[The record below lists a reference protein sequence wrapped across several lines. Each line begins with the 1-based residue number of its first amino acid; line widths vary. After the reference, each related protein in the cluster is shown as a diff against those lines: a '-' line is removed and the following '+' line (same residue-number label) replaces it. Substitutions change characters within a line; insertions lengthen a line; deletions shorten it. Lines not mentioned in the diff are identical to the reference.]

1 MSKDASAG
9 PSFLRFN
16 LAQSLDVSSV
26 VPASVS
32 SLIRGLYPK
41 CVCFHPTKPL
51 LAVGVSGYVA
61 VYDLQSN
68 SRVGRV
74 DLKSVPVELAFA
86 PDGSVL
92 IVVVQDWM
100 VYSVST
106 SSWKSRLLV
115 PRRAKMD
122 KPLSS
127 CMLAVAPGSN
137 PFIYFCRYAKDTLR
151 LATLPSRGGA
161 PAADAAAAAAARD
174 GGKDGGPSRAASS
187 ASGWGSRVKLDVQK
201 AILGLACHV
210 VDAQLMVL
218 TADGQLRG
226 YAIAGGGGDVMT
238 PLWAVQVQDA
248 ADKVVPPLGVLT
260 CVPHPAVAGGALIL
274 QGSRT
279 GTATVLEAPGRS
291 TPSQVVRGRVP
302 NWAATIGMGFD
313 KASST
318 VLAFGL
324 SEGGGRL
331 KCVSW
336 RLGYRLG
343 ASGVAMRPSR
353 VEPQDITNM
362 LDSTRRTKAA
372 LATSMAAGAAAA
384 AAAASGPGGP
394 AASAS
399 QRNLTA
405 GGAAGGGGSGGA
417 GNGSAATPAWHGL
430 WNVTPGWSHDVSSS
444 CLLENQL
451 APVMSRVAVH
461 PSLGVIAAAAEPSVA
476 VQVNRELLFSGRGA
490 LSAEEINLARRTAT
504 VSLLTVTN
512 LEAHAC
518 GWRGG
523 RAAPQHTGLTTWL
536 PPGVTAAA
544 AAAAAAAVA
553 HDDSSSD
560 DEAAQP
566 PAPAAAAGAAAGGG
580 EGSGSTALQL
590 PPHVYYLA
598 GNRLMKYSLVTRSSG
613 TVAMLP
619 TDAPDGD
626 TRTPRQLVY
635 SPKRAAWLIFFESQ
649 AAAAAG
655 AAASGGGAN
664 GAAAAA
670 AAPERFTWT
679 YVTAAGLGVGG
690 SEGGA
695 GPQSW
700 VRAGKYGCFVGPS
713 DEHFAVVSANGRLL
727 ELFDSAAPLGQ
738 LAAGRPLLSCVMD
751 GGVLLPGLGAPL
763 FAGPPMFNAP
773 VPEARAPA
781 DAAPHDLRR
790 FRGAGCVLWQSADM
804 QLSLATLPALARVPL
819 DAPAPGAGHAA
830 GGGAGGGGDSSDEDD
845 PNADASGA
853 YYPTLGHGHH
863 FGNVGRQAA
872 LPLLPNETVLHVA
885 WQSLTLA
892 AAPAPAAAAPPKA
905 KKPAAEAA
913 EADGSSAEALRVNST
928 FAGAAA
934 AIAAAKAAAG
944 GVSAAAAARTPQ
956 PGLGGPTDAV
966 AAVLTTQRLMIVTA
980 ALRVVASVS
989 LAPLGCP
996 AAAAEPL
1003 TSVVWAG
1010 PMLLASTAAGQVL
1023 QLTWTG
1029 QLLPVAAL
1037 SPTGHVAL
1045 LGVSGDSLL
1054 LLRSLLGSPPVG
1066 AAAAAAGGNAA
1077 AAAALAEA
1085 VSRPASLLQPLLI
1098 GWASLAATGLLS
1110 YGGASPS
1117 AAAVV
1122 RPALRHALAS
1132 YDAAAVTPRG
1142 VWALIAA
1149 GAWDVA
1155 AAVAA
1160 HMPPLDAA
1168 VKLAA
1173 AAAAGEW
1180 GNVAAALAAEARRA
1194 LHAPLPPPRGSE
1206 LHSKLVA
1213 AAAGALF
1220 HGQLSKAGELFQAAG
1235 EWPAAMILA
1244 VCSGNLQGVHAIAA
1258 KLAGEG
1264 GHGAPAAPPS
1274 PDAPQ
1279 ASQLA
1284 SALRSLY
1291 GGSGSGPVADLT
1303 LRMEPLLLGPQ
1314 ALPAVGAEPEL
1325 ERAENWA
1332 LAPPHASPAAVA
1344 VAGALPRASAVLSDG
1359 ELGPIPSAEAG
1370 RATAVAYYAL
1380 TATAAASVA
1389 AAAGGS
1395 SAALR
1400 PDGGAASGRG
1410 AGGTESS
1417 SHRGP
1422 GGGGTSAGDNLET
1435 TSVASSDAAQA
1446 AARAEF
1452 LGAGGFS
1459 ALGGGP
1465 AIDFSSD
1472 DDSDSEATSAAG
1484 SSAVGGAGAAAQRR
1498 IKIQIRDAKT
1508 AAAAAGGPAAA
1519 GPTGGDASLR
1529 EAAKGLRLAP
1539 PGAASSSR
1547 LAVGSGVAAPTT
1559 GLTPVPST
1567 GLSPALSAQPSGGG
1581 TYQFPPGMSSAQLYA
1596 GGVGLMET
1604 GDWRGA
1610 AAHFS
1615 RAMSVLNHEER
1626 AAMDEA
1632 SRKARLAFCAN
1643 YYAAV
1648 RLLEGV
1654 GSGAGG
1660 REARLYRYLSALRLD
1675 AKHADA
1681 LLREAITRN
1690 KALRNYRYAG
1700 DQLTALIGRVADT
1713 APGDYLAQLQAEI
1726 EDCDR
1731 HGGNNADL
1739 PLDEQTGDWSALV
1752 AAAGESGGSKED
1764 VDALVLPL
1772 L

>member
-1 MSKDASAG
+1 MSKEASTG

-16 LAQSLDVSSV
+16 LTQSLDVSSV
-26 VPASVS
+26 VPAPVS

-41 CVCFHPTKPL
+41 CICFHPTKPL

-115 PRRAKMD
+115 PRRSKMD

-161 PAADAAAAAAARD
+161 PAADAAAAAAAAKEA
-174 GGKDGGPSRAASS
+174 KDGPSRAASS
-187 ASGWGSRVKLDVQK
+187 ASGWGARVKLDVQK

-226 YAIAGGGGDVMT
+226 YAITGGGGDVMT

-248 ADKVVPPLGVLT
+248 ADKVVPPLGTLT

-274 QGSRT
+274 QGSRM
-279 GTATVLEAPGRS
+279 GTATVLDAPGRG
-291 TPSQVVRGRVP
+291 TPAQIVRGRVP

-313 KASST
+313 KASNT

-324 SEGGGRL
+324 SEGSGRL

-343 ASGVAMRPSR
+343 ASGLTMRPSR

-372 LATSMAAGAAAA
+372 LASSMAAGAAAA
-384 AAAASGPGGP
+384 AASAGPAGLGGS

-405 GGAAGGGGSGGA
+405 GGAAGAGA
-417 GNGSAATPAWHGL
+417 AAAPPAWHGL
-430 WNVTPGWSHDVSSS
+430 WSVTPGWSHDVSSS
-444 CLLENQL
+444 CLLDGQL
-451 APVMSRVAVH
+451 APVVSRVAVH
-461 PSLGVIAAAAEPSVA
+461 PCLGVIAAAAEPSVA
-476 VQVNRELLFSGRGA
+476 VQVNRELLFGGRGA
-490 LSAEEINLARRTAT
+490 LSAEEVNLARRTAT

-523 RAAPQHTGLTTWL
+523 RAASQLTGLAAWL
-536 PPGVTAAA
+536 PPGATEAATAAA
-544 AAAAAAAVA
+544 AAAA
-553 HDDSSSD
+553 DDDDSSD
-560 DEAAQP
+560 DEAPPA
-566 PAPAAAAGAAAGGG
+566 PAPAAALASGAGAAPA
-580 EGSGSTALQL
+580 ALQL

-635 SPKRAAWLIFFESQ
+635 SPKRAAWLVFFESQ
-649 AAAAAG
+649 AAAAAAG
-655 AAASGGGAN
+655 AAAPSGGGAN
-664 GAAAAA
+664 GAAAV

-679 YVTAAGLGVGG
+679 YVTAASLGVGG

-700 VRAGKYGCFVGPS
+700 VRAGKYGCFVGPA
-713 DEHFAVVSANGRLL
+713 DEQFAVVSANGRLL
-727 ELFDSAAPLGQ
+727 ELFDSAAAPGQ
-738 LAAGRPLLSCVMD
+738 LAGGRPLLSCVLE
-751 GGVLLPGLGAPL
+751 GGVLLPGLGAQL

-773 VPEARAPA
+773 VPEARAPP

-790 FRGAGCVLWQSADM
+790 FRGAGCVMWQSADNN
-804 QLSLATLPALARVPL
+804 LSLATLPALARVPL
-819 DAPAPGAGHAA
+819 DAPAPVAGQATA
-830 GGGAGGGGDSSDEDD
+830 GGGGGGGDSSDEEAD

-872 LPLLPNETVLHVA
+872 LPLLSYEIVLHVA

-892 AAPAPAAAAPPKA
+892 APAAAPPPPKA
-905 KKPAAEAA
+905 KKPAAAAAAA
-913 EADGSSAEALRVNST
+913 EADGVADSLRTNST
-928 FAGAAA
+928 FAGAGA
-934 AIAAAKAAAG
+934 AIAAAAAAAG
-944 GVSAAAAARTPQ
+944 GVSAAAAAHRVAP

-966 AAVLTTQRLMIVTA
+966 AAVLTTQRLLIVTA

-989 LAPLGCP
+989 LAALGCP

-1010 PMLLASTAAGQVL
+1010 PMLLVTTAAGQVL

-1029 QLLPVAAL
+1029 QLLPVATL

-1045 LGVSGDSLL
+1045 LGVTGDSLL
-1054 LLRSLLGSPPVG
+1054 LLRSLLGTPPVG
-1066 AAAAAAGGNAA
+1066 AAVAAAGGNAA

-1085 VSRPASLLQPLLI
+1085 VARPASLLQPLLV

-1110 YGGASPS
+1110 YAGPSGSPS

-1160 HMPPLDAA
+1160 HMPPLDSS

-1180 GNVAAALAAEARRA
+1180 GGVAAALAAEARRA

-1244 VCSGNLQGVHAIAA
+1244 VCSGNLQGVHAIAS

-1279 ASQLA
+1279 AIQLA

-1291 GGSGSGPVADLT
+1291 GGSGSGPVADLA
-1303 LRMEPLLLGPQ
+1303 LRMEPLQLQGPQ
-1314 ALPAVGAEPEL
+1314 AMPAADGEPEL
-1325 ERAENWA
+1325 ERAENWH
-1332 LAPPHASPAAVA
+1332 LASPHASPAAVA
-1344 VAGALPRASAVLSDG
+1344 VAGALPRASAVLADG
-1359 ELGPIPSAEAG
+1359 ELGPIPSADPG
-1370 RATAVAYYAL
+1370 RAPAVAYYAL

-1389 AAAGGS
+1389 AAAGG
-1395 SAALR
+1395 AAAGLR
-1400 PDGGAASGRG
+1400 PDGGGASGRG

-1459 ALGGGP
+1459 AIGGGP

-1498 IKIQIRDAKT
+1498 IKIQIRDAK
-1508 AAAAAGGPAAA
+1508 AAAAAGGAAAA
-1519 GPTGGDASLR
+1519 GPTGGDGGSLR

-1539 PGAASSSR
+1539 PGGGGSSR
-1547 LAVGSGVAAPTT
+1547 LAIGSGAVPGAAPST
-1559 GLTPVPST
+1559 GLTPAPSS
-1567 GLSPALSAQPSGGG
+1567 GLAPALSAMPSGGG

-1596 GGVGLMET
+1596 GGAGLMET

-1632 SRKARLAFCAN
+1632 ARRARLAFCAN

-1654 GSGAGG
+1654 GAGAGG
-1660 REARLYRYLSALRLD
+1660 REARLYRYLAALRLD

-1681 LLREAITRN
+1681 LLREAISRN
-1690 KALRNYRYAG
+1690 RVVKNYRYAG

-1726 EDCDR
+1726 EECDR
-1731 HGGNNADL
+1731 HGGGNADL
-1739 PLDEQTGDWSALV
+1739 PSDEQTGDWAALV